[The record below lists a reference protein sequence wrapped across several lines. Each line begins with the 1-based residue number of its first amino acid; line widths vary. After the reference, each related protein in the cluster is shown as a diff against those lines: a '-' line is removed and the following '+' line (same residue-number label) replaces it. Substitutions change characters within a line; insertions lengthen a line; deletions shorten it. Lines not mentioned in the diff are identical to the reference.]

1 MQSNLLEQV
10 HIDKETR
17 AQIMKEADELIG
29 IEKSRLEKLHAE
41 ELARVKQML
50 GWERKKMEENYQ
62 DQT

>member
-1 MQSNLLEQV
+1 MEQV

>member
-1 MQSNLLEQV
+1 
-10 HIDKETR
+10 
-17 AQIMKEADELIG
+17 MKEADELIG